1 MQLGMPD
8 PSPWNLHIRSID
20 TDFSIEIKSPSWD
33 IDILSGLFSFIN
45 RIIEGLAVISIVVW
59 RSSFRNNIDSIIPL
73 INRVWSLLKF
83 HKVKTI
89 MDVIWLVFHQWNHI
103 SFLKL
108 KSWKEAMYFIKLEPS
123 ACICLGTIINT
134 FVIQVLPVRRGR
146 KIQLFYTVTIHLY
159 IKLSTGT
166 IWYCIAYS

>member
-8 PSPWNLHIRSID
+8 TSPWNLHIRSID

-33 IDILSGLFSFIN
+33 IDILSGLFGLIN

-73 INRVWSLLKF
+73 SNRVWSLLKF
-83 HKVKTI
+83 HKVKAV
-89 MDVIWLVFHQWNHI
+89 MDVVWPVFHQWNHI

-108 KSWKEAMYFIKLEPS
+108 KSWKEAMHFIKLEPS
-123 ACICLGTIINT
+123 ACIRLGTIVYT
-134 FVIQVLPVRRGR
+134 FVIQVLPVRWGR
-146 KIQLFYTVTIHLY
+146 KIQLLNTVTIHLY
-159 IKLSTGT
+159 LELSTGS
-166 IWYCIAYS
+166 IWHCVAYS